1 MQKVR
6 KIKPNAYKMSYFFF
20 YFIDTFPERRL
31 VMLGRT
37 GAGMTSTANSIL
49 NEHIF
54 EERKE
59 KVDTKSK
66 TLRCDLVQR
75 TFDGRRLTIIDT
87 PGFFNTER
95 SEKHTEWEI
104 DRCVSLA
111 HPGPHAFLLVISM
124 TNRFPP
130 EAQETIRRME
140 AKFGKDIY
148 K

>member
-1 MQKVR
+1 
-6 KIKPNAYKMSYFFF
+6 
-20 YFIDTFPERRL
+20 
-31 VMLGRT
+31 MLGRT
-37 GAGMTSTANSIL
+37 GAGMTCTANNIL
-49 NEHIF
+49 HENIF
-54 EERKE
+54 EER
-59 KVDTKSK
+59 VDTKSK
-66 TLRCDLVQR
+66 TQLCDLVQR
-75 TFDGRRLTIIDT
+75 TVNDRRLAIIDT

-95 SEKHTEWEI
+95 SEKHTEMEI
-104 DRCVSLA
+104 DRCVSMA